1 MHLGWKQIFYGRYS
15 SQWVSAMH
23 QQHSPINGQHFLTK
37 VILLTWSPQM
47 LSIWSICNRHLHPP
61 MAVNTNGSQLRL
73 CNIVQQIIYDAQQDP
88 HLEAL
93 VRHIQ
98 IDQLMSTPT
107 KQIHQFINRS
117 HDHIRDHN
125 QAMETRAQ
133 INNHDI
139 QNFFERS
146 QSPPLPRTA
155 DKNLLRPP

>member
-1 MHLGWKQIFYGRYS
+1 MY
-15 SQWVSAMH
+15 
-23 QQHSPINGQHFLTK
+23 QQSSPINGQHFLTK

-88 HLEAL
+88 HLKGL
-93 VRHIQ
+93 FGHIQ

-125 QAMETRAQ
+125 QAVETRAQ
-133 INNHDI
+133 LNSHNIR
-139 QNFFERS
+139 NFFERRE
-146 QSPPLPRTA
+146 PLPMPRTA
-155 DKNLLRPP
+155 YKILKDHLKWHLQPVWV